1 MAEERISKVEDRS
14 IEIAQSEKE
23 KENRNKEVI
32 AETQRLMRNHKALNL
47 HKMGVPE
54 KIERREKE
62 NFKR

>member
-1 MAEERISKVEDRS
+1 MVEERISKVEDRL
-14 IEIAQSEKE
+14 IEIVQFEKE

-32 AETQRLMRNHKALNL
+32 VEIQRFMRNYKVLNL
-47 HKMGVPE
+47 YKMGVLE